1 MGSKKIVISVVCLI
15 LVLGI
20 SFCLADSDDIEDCG
34 SETGQIVK
42 IELAGCEGEDRCPL
56 KKGTNASM
64 VATFK
69 SNTNSK
75 TLKTVV
81 IGKVGLIKSKFNLPN
96 PNACDLG
103 VTCPINSG
111 DTYTYTVGLVVK
123 KNYPRVTVDIE
134 LHLKD
139 ENDKDVI
146 CALIPAK
153 IVV

>member
-1 MGSKKIVISVVCLI
+1 MGSKKVVISAMCLI

-20 SFCLADSDDIEDCG
+20 SSCLADTDDIEDCG
-34 SETGQIVK
+34 SVTGQIVK
-42 IELAGCEGEDRCPL
+42 VELAGCEGEDRCPL
-56 KKGTNASM
+56 KRGTNASM

-75 TLKTVV
+75 TLKTLV
-81 IGKVGLIKSKFNLPN
+81 IGKLGLLKQKFNLPN
-96 PNACDLG
+96 PNACEMG
-103 VTCPINSG
+103 VTCPISSG
-111 DTYTYTVGLVVK
+111 DTYTYTVSMPVK

-134 LHLKD
+134 LHLID

-153 IVV
+153 IVA